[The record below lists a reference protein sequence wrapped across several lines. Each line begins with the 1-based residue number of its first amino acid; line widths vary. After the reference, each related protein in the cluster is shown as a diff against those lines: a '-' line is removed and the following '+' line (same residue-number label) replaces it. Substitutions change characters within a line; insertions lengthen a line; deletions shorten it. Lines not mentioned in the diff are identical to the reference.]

1 MEPAVQKPSF
11 TLLALCSILRCSQ
24 YFVKMMYQLPI
35 DMISMMIRLNLAI
48 QPPSRHRAPR
58 PYGFSIVSLPTAA
71 GALAAAVSTGGGAAG
86 AGAGAAEAAA
96 GGAVASGADA
106 WARAVV
112 GTAAT
117 VASARSAAAKGVR

>member
-48 QPPSRHRAPR
+48 QPPSRHSAPR
-58 PYGFSIVSLPTAA
+58 PYGFSIVSLPAAAGARAGAALVSAAAGAGVAAASEATAA
-71 GALAAAVSTGGGAAG
+71 GAA
-86 AGAGAAEAAA
+86 
-96 GGAVASGADA
+96 ASGADA
-106 WARAVV
+106 W
-112 GTAAT
+112 
-117 VASARSAAAKGVR
+117 